1 MEGHSH
7 GHSHGPVT
15 PPEVVRGQRV
25 LAAVVALLA
34 LGTSIGLVLL
44 RPTAPVA
51 TQLPDR
57 GERVGATI
65 TAARVIPC
73 STEAPP
79 EEGGASSEFG
89 ASEQR
94 DTCQEVDVRLD
105 EGPEQGQVV
114 TLTSGEDVARSLRVG
129 QGVIVIRAG
138 GDVPLESRYQISD
151 VERGTPL
158 AVLTV
163 LFVLAVLALGRLRGA
178 AALLGLV
185 LSLLVLVKF
194 LVPALLV
201 GRDPLITAVV
211 GAMAVMIFVLL
222 LAHGPNVRTAVAM
235 ISTAIC
241 LLLIV
246 GLSVVFVRLA
256 GLTGLTS
263 DETGYVAGVFGQL
276 DLRGLLLAGIVIGAL
291 GLLDDVTVTQVSTV
305 WELRNANPAMP
316 GRELYAAG
324 LRVGRDHIASTVN
337 TLLLAYAGASLPLLV
352 IFTAS
357 GEGFLPT
364 VTTAVVAEEVVRTL
378 AGSIGLVAAVPVA
391 TGLAALVSPPTAGE
405 HAHGHGHEHD
415 SPSWASLSS
424 PEQEEDDGSPRSW
437 GSAPVDEL
445 DDPVADGPAGE
456 ESAPRTDPPG
466 RA

>member
-1 MEGHSH
+1 ME

-25 LAAVVALLA
+25 LAVAVALLA
-34 LGTSIGLVLL
+34 MATSLGMVLL
-44 RPTAPVA
+44 RPTGPA
-51 TQLPDR
+51 TTVIPDQ
-57 GERVGATI
+57 GERVQGTI
-65 TAARVIPC
+65 QAARVVPC
-73 STEAPP
+73 GDVATDGG
-79 EEGGASSEFG
+79 EGGGSEFQQ
-89 ASEQR
+89 SERR
-94 DTCQEVDVRLD
+94 DTCQDVQVRLQD
-105 EGPEQGQVV
+105 GPEAGQLV
-114 TLTSGEDVARSLRVG
+114 TLLSSPAVARTLDVG
-129 QGVIVIRAG
+129 QGVILIRSG
-138 GDVPLESRYQISD
+138 GDVPFENRYQLSD
-151 VERGTPL
+151 ITRGSPL
-158 AVLTV
+158 ALLLV

-178 AALLGLV
+178 AALLGLA

-194 LVPALLV
+194 LVPALLA
-201 GRDPLITAVV
+201 GRDPLLTAVV

-235 ISTAIC
+235 LSTAIC
-241 LLLIV
+241 LLIII
-246 GLSVVFVRLA
+246 GLSVTFVQLA

-263 DETGYVAGVFGQL
+263 DETGYVSNIFGQL

-316 GRELYAAG
+316 GRDLYAAA

-357 GEGFLPT
+357 GDGFLPT

-391 TGLAALVSPPTAGE
+391 TALATLVSPPTEGE
-405 HAHGHGHEHD
+405 HAHVHGDHEN
-415 SPSWASLSS
+415 
-424 PEQEEDDGSPRSW
+424 EDAGRSW
-437 GSAPVDEL
+437 SAAPSGEDEDAGPEVRGSGWGTGTGGGSEVLEQ
-445 DDPVADGPAGE
+445 GPDTRP
-456 ESAPRTDPPG
+456 S
-466 RA
+466 